1 MKMIPGRIHIMRL
14 VLTAIVM
21 LLVVNSRAQST
32 SRYSLIPFPA
42 SLTPGKGEFIITPGT
57 GIVYDVKDGFEQAL
71 AELSHLIPT
80 GRSLPRP
87 STKVIELQKDAAIT
101 SPEGYQIAITEQKVL
116 LKANTPA
123 GMFRAVETIRQL
135 LPLNVEKKPANVK
148 NLQLP
153 ALTITDEPAFAWRG
167 IHLDVARHFFSI
179 SYLEKLIDLMALYK
193 LNKLHLHLTDDQ
205 GWRIEIKKYPAL
217 TAQGAWRTFDKND
230 SACMRQQKENPDMAI
245 DPKHIVQR
253 NGKTLYGGFYTQQQ
267 MKALVK
273 YAAARFI
280 DIIPEVDMP
289 GHMMAAIHAF
299 PNLSCEGGSKWGEL
313 FSTPICPCKEST
325 FEFAQN
331 VFTEIMDIFP
341 SEYIHLG
348 ADEVDR
354 KTWAESPLCKAL
366 LEKEGLKST
375 AELQSYF
382 VKRMERFFQSKGR
395 KLIGWD
401 EILEGGISSTA
412 NVMYWRSW
420 VPDAPVTAARNGNR
434 VIMSP
439 GNPLYFDNLP
449 DAHSLPNIYQF
460 KVVPDKLTADEATFI
475 IGAQANLWTE
485 RVPSENR
492 ADYLY
497 FPRLIALAERM
508 WSTQLDLAS
517 FQQRLPAHYN
527 RLEALHVHYRLPD
540 LSGFAE
546 NNVFTDSAILD
557 IKKPLPNLTLR
568 YTTNGS
574 IPAITS
580 QVLRQP
586 LVIKQPGRLKLAA
599 FTPNGLRGEIYT
611 LNYKKEVF
619 QESLTVAPVA
629 AGLQC
634 AYYKKYFLNTLGMK
648 NLQPDSQFVATGI
661 EVPETISAPSFG
673 LQYNGYI
680 DIPETGIYSFY
691 LLCDDGGTL
700 TIGNKE
706 VVNND
711 GQHAPQ
717 ERSGQVALKKG
728 LHPFALHFIEGG
740 GGYTL
745 QLKYSKDGGAA
756 MHIPGSFFKH

>member
-1 MKMIPGRIHIMRL
+1 
-14 VLTAIVM
+14 M
-21 LLVVNSRAQST
+21 LLVAEGRAQS
-32 SRYSLIPFPA
+32 SADFPLVPFPA
-42 SLTPGKGEFIITPGT
+42 SLTSGKGEFIITPGT
-57 GIVYDVKDGFEQAL
+57 GIVYDTKDGFEQAL
-71 AELSHLIPT
+71 AEMSRLIPSGT
-80 GRSLPRP
+80 SLPKP

-101 SPEGYQIAITEQKVL
+101 SPEGYHIAITEQRVL
-116 LKANTPA
+116 LSARTPA

-135 LPLNVEKKPANVK
+135 LPLSVEKRSGGAQS
-148 NLQLP
+148 LRLP
-153 ALTITDEPAFAWRG
+153 ALTITDEPAYAWRG

-179 SYLEKLIDLMALYK
+179 SYLEKLIDRMALYK

-205 GWRIEIKKYPAL
+205 GWRIEIKKYPEL
-217 TAQGAWRTFDKND
+217 TAQGAWRTFDRND
-230 SACMRQQKENPDMAI
+230 SACMHQQKDNLDMAI
-245 DPKHIVQR
+245 DPKHLVQR

-273 YAAARFI
+273 YAADRYI

-289 GHMMAAIHAF
+289 GHMMAAIHSF
-299 PNLSCEGGSKWGEL
+299 PDLSCEGGSKWGEL

-331 VFTEIMDIFP
+331 IFTEIMDIFP

-354 KTWAESPLCKAL
+354 KTWAQSPLCKTL
-366 LEKEGLKST
+366 MEKEGLKST

-382 VKRMERFFQSKGR
+382 VKRMEKFFQSKGR

-420 VPDAPVTAARNGNR
+420 VPDAPVMAARNGNR

-439 GNPLYFDNLP
+439 GNPLYFDNPP
-449 DAHSLPNIYQF
+449 DAHSLENIYQF
-460 KVVPDKLTADEATFI
+460 KVVPEKLTPDEANSI

-497 FPRLIALAERM
+497 FPRLLALAERT
-508 WSTQLDLAS
+508 WSKNLDYAS
-517 FQQRLPAHYN
+517 FQQRLPAQFN
-527 RLEALHVHYRLPD
+527 RLEALQVHYRLPD
-540 LSGFAE
+540 LTGFVE
-546 NNVFTDSAILD
+546 HNVFTDSAVLD
-557 IKKPLPNLTLR
+557 IKKPLPSLTLR

-574 IPAITS
+574 LPVATS
-580 QVLRQP
+580 PVLSKP
-586 LVIKQPGRLKLAA
+586 LVIKQPVTIKLAA
-599 FTPNGLRGEIYT
+599 FTTKGLRGDIYT
-611 LNYKKEVF
+611 LNYQKEVY
-619 QESLTVAPVA
+619 QQPVA
-629 AGLQC
+629 LTQPAPGLQC
-634 AYYKKYFLNTLGMK
+634 KYYKKYLLNTLGMQT
-648 NLQPDSQFVATGI
+648 LQPDSQFIAPNAI
-661 EVPETISAPSFG
+661 VPAAVSAPSFG
-673 LQYNGYI
+673 LQYSGYI

-717 ERSGQVALKKG
+717 EKSGQVALKKG
-728 LHPFALHFIEGG
+728 LHLFYLNFIEGG
-740 GGYTL
+740 GGFTL
-745 QLKYSKDGGAA
+745 QLKYSKGNGAV
-756 MHIPGSFFKH
+756 IPVPDSFFKH

>member
-1 MKMIPGRIHIMRL
+1 MNRKRNLSRI
-14 VLTAIVM
+14 VLTGIV
-21 LLVVNSRAQST
+21 LVFVVQMQAQST
-32 SRYSLIPFPA
+32 AIPSLIPYPA
-42 SLTPGKGEFIITPGT
+42 SLSLSKGEFIITPGT
-57 GIVYDVKDGFEQAL
+57 GIVYDVKDGFELAL
-71 AELSHLIPT
+71 TELSGFIPS
-80 GRSLPRP
+80 GNSLPRP
-87 STKVIELQKDAAIT
+87 STKVIGLQKNASIT
-101 SPEGYQIAITEQKVL
+101 SPEGYRITITEKKVL
-116 LKANTPA
+116 LEASASA

-135 LPLNVEKKPANVK
+135 LPLSIEKKGTSVK
-148 NLQLP
+148 SLRLP

-167 IHLDVARHFFSI
+167 IHLDVTRHFFSI
-179 SYLEKLIDLMALYK
+179 SYLEKLIDRMALYK

-230 SACMRQQKENPDMAI
+230 SACMRQQKDNPDMAI
-245 DPKHIVQR
+245 DPKHLVQR

-267 MKALVK
+267 MKALVQ

-299 PNLSCEGGSKWGEL
+299 PDLSCEGGSHWGEL

-354 KTWAESPLCKAL
+354 KSWAESPLCKAL
-366 LEKEGLKST
+366 MEKEGLKNT

-382 VKRMERFFQSKGR
+382 VHRMERFFQSKGR

-401 EILEGGISSTA
+401 EILEGGISPTA
-412 NVMYWRSW
+412 IVMYWRSW
-420 VPDAPVTAARNGNR
+420 VPEAPVSAARNGNR

-449 DAHSLPNIYQF
+449 DAHSLSNIIQF
-460 KVVPDKLTADEATFI
+460 KVVPEKLTTEEGKYI

-485 RVPSENR
+485 RVPSESR

-497 FPRLIALAERM
+497 FPRMLALAERL
-508 WSTQLDLAS
+508 WSKQPDLAS

-527 RLEALHVHYRLPD
+527 RLEALGVHYRLPD
-540 LSGFAE
+540 LEGFAE
-546 NNVFTDSAILD
+546 QNVFTDSAVLA
-557 IKKPLPNLTLR
+557 IKKPLPNLVLR
-568 YTTNGS
+568 YTTNGR
-574 IPAITS
+574 IPGTS
-580 QVLRQP
+580 SPMLSKP
-586 LVIKQPGRLKLAA
+586 LVIKQPVTLKLAA
-599 FTPNGLRGEIYT
+599 FTANGLRGDIYT
-611 LNYKKEVF
+611 LNYKKEKL
-619 QESLTVAPVA
+619 QEPVAVSASA
-629 AGLQC
+629 AGLHC
-634 AYYKKYFLNTLGMK
+634 KYYKKYFLNTLGMK
-648 NLQPDSQFVATGI
+648 TLQPDSEFIAPNAT
-661 EVPETISAPSFG
+661 VPADISAPSFG
-673 LQYNGYI
+673 LQYSGYI

-700 TIGNKE
+700 TIGDKE

-717 ERSGQVALKKG
+717 EKSGQVALKKG
-728 LHPFALHFIEGG
+728 LHRFALNFIEGG
-740 GGYTL
+740 GGFSL
-745 QLKYSKDGGAA
+745 QLKYSKGSGPA
-756 MHIPGSFFKH
+756 MPVPDSFFKH